1 MEYFNV
7 GTGIFFI
14 VLAFLVRKY
23 PNLIAGYNTLP
34 EHQKKKVD
42 IDGLSA
48 HMRNVFIGMG
58 ILIMLSN
65 PFLDFFGL
73 KDYGGFS
80 FMIIVLLGTLFMFI
94 NAQTFQNKSEYTE
107 SKKVFRTILLVAFF
121 VIVGVFTYRL
131 IDQGTATPEIQ
142 ISKDHITISGMYG
155 TKSTIMGIALLDT
168 LPRIGKK
175 TNGFNFGPVLKGN
188 FRLEQFGPSK
198 LYLES
203 SQGPFIFI
211 KTSTEEPIIINFKSK
226 EDTKDLY
233 KELNLSLQNGT
244 E

>member
-7 GTGIFFI
+7 GMGLFFI

-42 IDGLSA
+42 IDGLSS

-73 KDYGGFS
+73 QDYGDLS
-80 FMIIVLLGTLFMFI
+80 IILIVLIGTLFMFI
-94 NAQTFQNKSEYTE
+94 NAQTFRDKSEYTE
-107 SKKVFRTILLVAFF
+107 SKKVFRVLLAVGFIIL
-121 VIVGVFTYRL
+121 IGVSVFRMITK
-131 IDQGTATPEIQ
+131 GTQSPEFQ
-142 ISKDHITISGMYG
+142 ISGDQITISGMYG
-155 TKSTIMGIALLDT
+155 TTSTIMGIALLDT
-168 LPRIGKK
+168 IPRIERK
-175 TNGFNFGPVLKGN
+175 TNGFNFGPVLKGS
-188 FRLEQFGPSK
+188 FELEKFGPGR
-198 LYLES
+198 LYIES
-203 SQGPFIFI
+203 QDGPFIFI
-211 KTSTEEPIIINFKSK
+211 KTDAETPIIINLRSK
-226 EDTKDLY
+226 QETKDLF
-233 KELNLSLQNGT
+233 KELTLNFENET